1 MRMPAL
7 HQYDDDYELVSRHS
21 LEASDDFD
29 LDDADFQS
37 HGRTASLYAPS
48 PSLGAR
54 LSGFF
59 FRNLPWRL
67 RRTGY
72 RKLQQTTPAP
82 QGRRSLCR
90 PSRKSHRACF
100 WMNALLCAIS
110 VLVVLTAILNP
121 SYSRPP
127 KHYRELREMISAS
140 GEPGR
145 GNPENQ
151 RIFVAASLYDLG
163 GRLLGGA
170 WGERV
175 LELLEI
181 LGNKNVFLSIY
192 ESEGAM
198 EAMTAK
204 LRFEKKVQCKHS
216 IVYDTAFSLAAVP
229 HVTMPDGSRR
239 VKRTAFL
246 AETRNRALEALEE
259 QPGIQYDK
267 ILYLNDVLFDPIEA
281 VQLLFATNLD
291 GNGRP
296 SYQAACAVDFI
307 NPFKYYDTFA
317 TRDEEGYSMGVPFF
331 PWFAGLGKGLSRRD
345 VLQGKDAVRVKSC
358 WGGMVAF
365 DAKPFQGSEPLRFR
379 ASKDLYWDAS
389 ECCLIHAD
397 ILSKSMDEPTEE
409 KLGIYVNPFV
419 RVAYDQKTLSWLRFI
434 RRFERL
440 YTIPHSIINRMV
452 GLPWSNARRAEEAGQ
467 MVTEQVWVPD
477 DSLDGGGSFQMQ
489 EREAGGDGYCGRRG
503 LQLIKQTPR
512 SGEKNWEQMPLPPG

>member
-1 MRMPAL
+1 MPAL
-7 HQYDDDYELVSRHS
+7 YQYDDDYELVSRQS
-21 LEASDDFD
+21 LEAGDDFD
-29 LDDADFQS
+29 LDEADFQS

-54 LSGFF
+54 LFGVLV
-59 FRNLPWRL
+59 RNLPWPL
-67 RRTGY
+67 RRKGY
-72 RKLQQTTPAP
+72 RKLQHQVPNTV
-82 QGRRSLCR
+82 RR
-90 PSRKSHRACF
+90 PSRRTQRACF
-100 WMNALLCAIS
+100 WMNALFCAIS

-163 GRLLGGA
+163 GHLLGGA

-192 ESEGAM
+192 ENEGSM

-216 IVYDTAFSLAAVP
+216 IIYDTTFSLAAVP

-246 AETRNRALEALEE
+246 AEARNRALEALEE
-259 QPGIQYDK
+259 QPGVRYDK

-291 GNGRP
+291 GNGHP

-365 DAKPFQGSEPLRFR
+365 DAEPFQGSEPVRFR
-379 ASKDLYWDAS
+379 APKDLFWDAS

-397 ILSKSMDEPTEE
+397 VLSKNTTKDKS
-409 KLGIYVNPFV
+409 GIYMNPFV
-419 RVAYDQKTLSWLRFI
+419 RVAYDQKTLSWLRFT
-434 RRFERL
+434 RRLERL
-440 YTIPHSIINRMV
+440 YIIPHSIINRMV

-477 DSLDGGGSFQMQ
+477 DTLDGGGSFQMQ
-489 EREAGGDGYCGRRG
+489 ERKAGGDGYCGRRG

>member
-1 MRMPAL
+1 MPAPY
-7 HQYDDDYELVSRHS
+7 QYDDDYEMVIRPS
-21 LEASDDFD
+21 LDNGDDFD
-29 LDDADFQS
+29 LDEADFQS
-37 HGRTASLYAPS
+37 HGPTASVYAPS
-48 PSLGAR
+48 LSLGAR
-54 LSGFF
+54 LSGLLL
-59 FRNLPWRL
+59 RNLPWPL
-67 RRTGY
+67 HGKGY
-72 RKLQQTTPAP
+72 RKLQSQVSKTAAP
-82 QGRRSLCR
+82 KGRRSLCR
-90 PSRKSHRACF
+90 AFRRGCF
-100 WMNALLCAIS
+100 WTNTLLCAIS

-127 KHYRELREMISAS
+127 KHYQELREMISAS
-140 GEPGR
+140 NEPGR

-151 RIFVAASLYDLG
+151 KIFVAASLYDLG
-163 GRLLGGA
+163 GHLLGGP

-192 ESEGAM
+192 ENESAM

-204 LRFEKKVQCKHS
+204 TRFEKRLQCKHS
-216 IVYDTAFSLAAVP
+216 IIYDTTFSMAAVP

-246 AETRNRALEALEE
+246 AEARNRALEALED
-259 QPGIQYDK
+259 QAVVGYDK
-267 ILYLNDVLFDPIEA
+267 ILYLNDVLFDPVEA
-281 VQLLFATNLD
+281 AQLLFATNLD
-291 GNGRP
+291 GDGRP

-331 PWFAGLGKGLSRRD
+331 PWFASSGKGLSRGD

-365 DAKPFQGSEPLRFR
+365 DAKPFQGSERVRFR

-397 ILSKSMDEPTEE
+397 ILNQNMDEPAGN
-409 KLGIYVNPFV
+409 KLGIYMNPFV
-419 RVAYDQKTLSWLRFI
+419 RVAYSQKTLGWLRFT
-434 RRFERL
+434 RRLERL
-440 YTIPHSIINRMV
+440 YSIPHSIINRMV

-467 MVTEQVWVPD
+467 MVSEQVWVPD
-477 DSLDGGGSFQMQ
+477 ESLDGGGSFQMQ
-489 EREAGGDGYCGRRG
+489 ERKAVGDGYCGRRG
-503 LQLIKQTPR
+503 LQLIKETPR

>member
-1 MRMPAL
+1 MPAL
-7 HQYDDDYELVSRHS
+7 YQFDDDYELVNRQS
-21 LEASDDFD
+21 LDTGDDFD
-29 LDDADFQS
+29 LDEADFQS
-37 HGRTASLYAPS
+37 HGRTASLYSPS

-54 LSGFF
+54 VFGVLV
-59 FRNLPWRL
+59 RYLPWPF
-67 RRTGY
+67 RRKGY
-72 RKLQQTTPAP
+72 RKLQHQVPKTA
-82 QGRRSLCR
+82 GR
-90 PSRKSHRACF
+90 PSRRTQRACF

-163 GRLLGGA
+163 GHLLGGA

-181 LGNKNVFLSIY
+181 LGNQNVFLSIY
-192 ESEGAM
+192 ENEGSLD
-198 EAMTAK
+198 AMTAK
-204 LRFEKKVQCKHS
+204 VRYEKKVQCKHS
-216 IVYDTAFSLAAVP
+216 IIYDTTFSLAAVP

-246 AETRNRALEALEE
+246 AEARNRALEALED
-259 QPGIQYDK
+259 QPAVRYDK

-291 GNGRP
+291 GNGHP

-331 PWFAGLGKGLSRRD
+331 PWFAGRGKGLSRRD

-365 DAKPFQGSEPLRFR
+365 DAEPFQGSEPLRFR
-379 ASKDLYWDAS
+379 ASKDLFWDAS

-397 ILSKSMDEPTEE
+397 ILSKNTTKNQS
-409 KLGIYVNPFV
+409 GIYMNPFV
-419 RVAYDQKTLSWLRFI
+419 RVAYDQKTLSWLRFT
-434 RRFERL
+434 RRLERL
-440 YTIPHSIINRMV
+440 YTIPHSIVNRMV

-467 MVTEQVWVPD
+467 MVTEQVWVSD
-477 DSLDGGGSFQMQ
+477 DTLDGGGSFQMQ